1 MFDGATA
8 TAPGVAR
15 SAPTGPLRA
24 STISA
29 WATTLTSALDTGA
42 GPADDAA
49 RIDAIEALERLKATA
64 AAAQAR
70 LTAEFAASQRAD
82 QSTRRVRAGRLG
94 QGIAAQVALARRE
107 SPTRGAR
114 HVGLATVLVDEMPH
128 ALAALAAGRLSEWQ
142 VTLLARETACLTLA
156 DRREVDRRLC
166 ADPATTEGWGDRR
179 LVAETQ
185 KIAYRCDPEAAVRR
199 ARRAEADRHVSLRP
213 APDTMTYLTALLPV
227 ADGVAAWAALG
238 READRCRAAGDP
250 RGRGQVMADAL
261 VQRVTG
267 QRPGEIGVEVQLVMT
282 DRTLLRGDAE
292 PAHLTGYGTVP
303 AGWARDLVRRTGAS
317 PDRTSRTRG
326 DRAGT
331 ASATAADRRPTE
343 GSAADRRPTRAR
355 PPTDGPP
362 GPAADPDADLIAA
375 GRLWLRRLYTAPGSG
390 ELVALASRARRV
402 PRGLAQHVVAR
413 DQSCRTPW
421 CDAPIRHTDHVVAFA
436 AGGRTEAANLQGL
449 CERCNYAKQAPGWRA
464 GPAPGR
470 PGERH
475 SVIVRT
481 PTGDLYPST
490 APPLPG
496 AEPPGGRHGDS
507 PGSSDVYVGGVTGAR
522 AGPVRERDPG
532 GQRPSVVEAHYS
544 RLVLI
549 A

>member
-1 MFDGATA
+1 MFDTAITTDPGAA
-8 TAPGVAR
+8 SP
-15 SAPTGPLRA
+15 APTGPMRA

-29 WATTLTSALDTGA
+29 WASTLTSALDTGA
-42 GPADDAA
+42 GPADDDT

-82 QSTRRVRAGRLG
+82 QSTRGVQAARLG

-179 LVAETQ
+179 LVAEAQ

-213 APDTMTYLTALLPV
+213 APDTMTCLTALLPV
-227 ADGVAAWAALG
+227 ADGVAAWAALA

-250 RGRGQVMADAL
+250 RGRGQAMADAL
-261 VQRVTG
+261 VQRITG

-303 AGWARDLVRRTGAS
+303 AGWARDLVRRAGAS

-326 DRAGT
+326 DRAGA
-331 ASATAADRRPTE
+331 ASATAAGRRSIE
-343 GSAADRRPTRAR
+343 GS
-355 PPTDGPP
+355 
-362 GPAADPDADLIAA
+362 AADPDADLI
-375 GRLWLRRLYTAPGSG
+375 GSSRLWLRRLYAAPGSG
-390 ELVALASRARRV
+390 ELVALTSRARRV

-421 CDAPIRHTDHVVAFA
+421 CDAPIRHTDHVLAVA

-464 GPAPGR
+464 GPAPG
-470 PGERH
+470 ERH
-475 SVIVRT
+475 TVIVRT
-481 PTGDLYPST
+481 PTGHAYPST

-496 AEPPGGRHGDS
+496 ALPPGGRHGDP
-507 PGSSDVYVGGVTGAR
+507 PGSSDVHVGGVTSAR
-522 AGPVRERDPG
+522 DAPVRERGAG